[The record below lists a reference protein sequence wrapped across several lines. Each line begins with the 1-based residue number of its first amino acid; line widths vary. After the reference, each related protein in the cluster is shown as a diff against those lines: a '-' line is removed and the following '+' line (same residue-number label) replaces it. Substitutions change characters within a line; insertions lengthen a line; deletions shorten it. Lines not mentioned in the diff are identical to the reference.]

1 MKSMPRHVPPF
12 AFALLAIVLTAC
24 AQGKSAPDFT
34 LTNDGGQPWTLS
46 AQRGRLVLMTFGFTH
61 CSDTCPATL
70 AKLARLVETFG
81 PQTREAEIAFVTVDP
96 QRDTPS
102 VMHAFVKRFSSDR
115 IVGLTGTAAQIA
127 SVENAYH
134 VWAQK
139 VPGPAH
145 GSGKRA
151 NAYQYDEVH
160 SAVIYFID
168 RNGAIRALRDDDDS
182 QAVLGQT
189 IHEIAG

>member
-1 MKSMPRHVPPF
+1 MPRHVRLF
-12 AFALLAIVLTAC
+12 AFALLAILVTAC
-24 AQGKSAPDFT
+24 AQGKTAPDFT
-34 LTNDGGQPWTLS
+34 LTNDGGQAWTLS

-61 CSDTCPATL
+61 CADTCPATV

-81 PQTREAEIAFVTVDP
+81 PQTRNAEVAFVTVDP

-102 VMHAFVKRFSSDR
+102 VMHAFIKRFSSNQ
-115 IVGLTGTAAQIA
+115 IVGLTGTPAQIA
-127 SVENAYH
+127 SVERAYH

-139 VPGPAH
+139 LPG
-145 GSGKRA
+145 SRD
-151 NAYQYDEVH
+151 YDEAH

-168 RNGAIRALRDDDDS
+168 GNGAIRALRDDDDS

-189 IHEIAG
+189 IHEISG